1 MAVAFKITLVQILV
15 QNNNVIIH
23 ITITSIIEVSWSTG
37 GGGPKKSIFST
48 LFERLTNLSNR
59 I

>member
-23 ITITSIIEVSWSTG
+23 ITITSIIEVSWSMG
-37 GGGPKKSIFST
+37 GGGSKKSILST
-48 LFERLTNLSNR
+48 LF
-59 I
+59 